1 MLSTMSQ
8 TIILVALFI
17 GMVVGLITLV
27 VYLFSGANASIKKEY
42 DDAQTKGKLYS
53 ELKIDSITQ
62 DLNQK
67 EEVYH
72 LKGVVNGINYDIQV
86 LKSEYEKK
94 KRYYE
99 NANNDSEH

>member
-1 MLSTMSQ
+1 MLSTISQ

-17 GMVVGLITLV
+17 GMAVGLITLV